1 MNENLKDTKLKKKS
15 SGVITK
21 KKSTQADTKLLISNK
36 KNDQVTSSSLI
47 TNESPIIKQIKK
59 SVSRLD
65 TTSDIGLENLVNVL
79 HHFAFGDNN
88 QKQSLNAKKSMI
100 KQETESV
107 DDDDDDDDD
116 FENCGVVVEELCSC
130 ERREINLNKYCQQ
143 HDHQDPS
150 IKTNRNNNGSSSL
163 LHLSLSIGK
172 KSEAD
177 DLKFKQNLLS
187 SKLEERYLDYF
198 EEVHNEDEQIK
209 RKENLLQEL
218 LKIEKQLDSQ
228 KNLNNLNEIA
238 SSISP
243 SITIKNSPSA
253 QPSQPV
259 DTKTNNSNNNNN
271 NNSNNYDHISMI
283 NKYLIKKCQ
292 YDLNRLYKI
301 KLKQLQ
307 QKPIEIKPPTNFQ
320 IGGSNT
326 AITATTTTTTT
337 TQSSMKNIKTA
348 KKRLISSSSSSSSTS
363 SPSVI
368 KQQQQKETSNN
379 SSTVISASISNSL
392 IEFKK
397 LSNNPDILNKGPVE
411 SSITTL
417 NDLQTN
423 YFKST
428 NKDKSEQQHTCSHG
442 THHHHYH
449 HHNHHHNHQVAN
461 KSNNN
466 NNNNV
471 LQITNNKNKIKSN
484 TKQRLDQQQQ
494 PSSPL
499 SSSSSTCSDDW
510 LPPPPP
516 PFAAAAA
523 YLIQQS
529 MKNKASQNNYPHID
543 LDAATES
550 NHDTA
555 LTVACAGGHEELVKL
570 LIEKGAHIEHR
581 DKKGFTPLIL
591 AATLGYQR
599 IVQLLLIYGA
609 DVEAQSERNKD
620 TALSAAC
627 QAGKYECCEILLTKG
642 QANKEHRNI
651 SDYTPLSL
659 AASGGYVNIIKLL
672 LSHGAEI
679 NSRTGSKLGI
689 SPLML
694 AAMNGH
700 TQAVKLLIDMGSDV
714 NAQIETNRNTAL
726 TLACFQGRHD
736 VVSLLLERKANI
748 EHRAKTGLTPLME
761 AASGGY
767 EIVGRILLEKGADVN
782 ASPVPNSKDTALT
795 IAAEKGHL
803 KFVQL
808 LIEYG
813 SQLDVKNKKG
823 ATPLWLACQNGHLEV
838 AQTLVLNSSDP
849 DSTDSRKVSCL
860 MSAFR
865 KGHVKVCKFMV
876 RHVRQFPS
884 DQDCKRLID
893 SLNETSSASNSFNN
907 TKITAVLSNKNQ
919 PTHISLSN
927 LGSIQQNN
935 QQNNNNNMIDKDLI
949 KRCMQC
955 MELIFQ
961 AKDKQAQEAN
971 RVANNL
977 LKEIECEKTK
987 EQNKKAAAQRKRE
1000 KRKQK
1005 KKQQTKEEKQQ
1016 DADDLK
1022 EAKKGAETKKSD
1034 NKKLEANKK
1043 IKEIDDDVS
1052 DNNSEPNQSSSE
1064 SDQEEEPQIKKEDPK
1079 FSNKAT
1085 NIKLNSVPIKS
1096 NEIKEKLAKDK
1107 TNIPSKNLQQQSKI
1121 LPLANSNKQQQL
1133 TLNKKMSQTNL
1144 SSLADLDDFDQPSP
1158 SSTLTVIKKANNKTA
1173 NNSKTQNNISTQAQN
1188 NSNYNSNKQKQRIIV
1203 PFDKFL
1209 RVMGH
1214 ANSNLKIIQEVTGT
1228 SLEVEDK
1235 KIPPNQDRSILIR
1248 GESVDMVKYAFE
1260 LLQALINDADVELLN
1275 LLPSKP
1281 EPTTSN
1287 KSALN
1292 SQQQQNKWATPLVT
1306 SNTSKST
1313 SNYNPLLGGI
1323 TLLNDKTV
1331 DLSKKPRNFAEVVA
1345 KQSIS
1350 TTTLNSDTV
1359 ATNRISN
1366 IEKKNNSDANK
1377 QTQQQLNTNTRKHN
1391 SVSPFQK
1398 PAAIAAT
1405 SQTYASKNNQVNSN
1419 VSSTQ
1424 NLNKLNNLV
1433 VPLNENKNNN
1443 KVPIV
1448 ALVSDNLDKNLSSKS
1463 KANEI
1468 NTKPISI
1475 VSPYA
1480 SNNLTEVNAKSQQQL
1495 IQSINNNS
1503 KIVSESINKVETQ
1516 IENKNNQPLVLT
1528 PQQQQ
1533 QNSLFLLQTQN
1544 SIVSHPGA
1552 PPSAPPSLPNSS
1564 FSSLS
1569 SSSSSTSSSS
1579 SSNTLLPDTSMILND
1594 FLKQNPNNNLN
1605 MNNVNNANCSFE
1617 NNAASMETLRK
1628 LTQLIPSLGVQNQSD
1643 AVAVLNKL
1651 THLINDENEYN
1662 KVKNNGL
1669 NLNIIL
1675 NESANQH
1682 INQLNTPSSSSS
1694 SSLNN
1699 KPIGY
1704 ERHEKQI
1711 QHANNNN
1718 NIINNIPVNQNRN
1731 SLIQDINFP
1740 FFPNNFVNNSNF
1752 LEQQQNMKNFLSPSN
1767 LPLINQT
1774 QNLETLNNLDL
1785 LAFETQKAKLLS
1797 QFDANNMAALNVP
1810 FNNLNINET
1819 FQINNNNNNN
1829 INNIISNEIAFQQMP
1844 LFNQWINSDF
1854 NSNNRVN
1861 FPPINNLLLANNQI
1875 NLATA
1880 KMGISSSNQN
1890 SNILPPGV
1898 FSYSDIGLNNQFQ
1911 NDEHIHFQNLDT
1923 HKNNVNIFFRYKFS

>member
-1 MNENLKDTKLKKKS
+1 
-15 SGVITK
+15 
-21 KKSTQADTKLLISNK
+21 
-36 KNDQVTSSSLI
+36 
-47 TNESPIIKQIKK
+47 
-59 SVSRLD
+59 
-65 TTSDIGLENLVNVL
+65 VNVL
-79 HHFAFGDNN
+79 HHFAFGDNNNN

-107 DDDDDDDDD
+107 DDDDDDDD

-130 ERREINLNKYCQQ
+130 ERREISLNKYCQQ

-243 SITIKNSPSA
+243 SITIKNSPS
-253 QPSQPV
+253 QPV
-259 DTKTNNSNNNNN
+259 DNKTNNSNNNNN
-271 NNSNNYDHISMI
+271 NNNNYDHISMI

-320 IGGSNT
+320 IGGSNS
-326 AITATTTTTTT
+326 AINATTTTTST

-368 KQQQQKETSNN
+368 KQQQQQKETSNN

-397 LSNNPDILNKGPVE
+397 LSNNPDILNKRPVE

-428 NKDKSEQQHTCSHG
+428 NKDKNEQQHTCSHG

-449 HHNHHHNHQVAN
+449 HHNHHQVAN

-466 NNNNV
+466 NNNNNNV
-471 LQITNNKNKIKSN
+471 LQIINNKNKMKSI
-484 TKQRLDQQQQ
+484 TKQKLDQQQQ

-919 PTHISLSN
+919 PTQISLSN

-935 QQNNNNNMIDKDLI
+935 HQNNNSNMIDKDLI

-1016 DADDLK
+1016 DANDLT

-1034 NKKLEANKK
+1034 NKKLEADKK

-1079 FSNKAT
+1079 SSNKAK

-1096 NEIKEKLAKDK
+1096 NEIKEKLTKDK
-1107 TNIPSKNLQQQSKI
+1107 TNISSKNLQQQSKI
-1121 LPLANSNKQQQL
+1121 LPLVINNKQQQQL
-1133 TLNKKMSQTNL
+1133 ALNKKISQTNL

-1158 SSTLTVIKKANNKTA
+1158 SSTLTAIKKANNKT
-1173 NNSKTQNNISTQAQN
+1173 NNSKIQNNISTQAQN

-1203 PFDKFL
+1203 PFDKFS

-1275 LLPSKP
+1275 LMPSKP

-1292 SQQQQNKWATPLVT
+1292 RQHQQQNKWANPLVT
-1306 SNTSKST
+1306 SNTSKSS

-1350 TTTLNSDTV
+1350 TTTLNSDT

-1366 IEKKNNSDANK
+1366 IEKKNNSDTNK
-1377 QTQQQLNTNTRKHN
+1377 QPQQQLNTNTRKHN

-1405 SQTYASKNNQVNSN
+1405 SQTYASKNNLVNSN

-1463 KANEI
+1463 KTNEI

-1480 SNNLTEVNAKSQQQL
+1480 SNNLTEINSKSQQQL
-1495 IQSINNNS
+1495 IQSVNNNS

-1533 QNSLFLLQTQN
+1533 NSLFLLQIQN
-1544 SIVSHPGA
+1544 STVSHPGA

-1594 FLKQNPNNNLN
+1594 FLKQNPNKNLN
-1605 MNNVNNANCSFE
+1605 MNNLNANCSFE

-1675 NESANQH
+1675 NEATNQH
-1682 INQLNTPSSSSS
+1682 INQLNAPSSS

-1718 NIINNIPVNQNRN
+1718 NNINNNIPANQNIN
-1731 SLIQDINFP
+1731 SLIEDMNFP
-1740 FFPNNFVNNSNF
+1740 FFPNNFVNNANF
-1752 LEQQQNMKNFLSPSN
+1752 LEQQQQQNMKNFLSPSN

-1797 QFDANNMAALNVP
+1797 QFDANNMTALNVP
-1810 FNNLNINET
+1810 FNNLNINDT
-1819 FQINNNNNNN
+1819 FQINNSNNS
-1829 INNIISNEIAFQQMP
+1829 NNIISNEIAFQQMP

-1880 KMGISSSNQN
+1880 KMGISPSNQN
-1890 SNILPPGV
+1890 LNILTPGV

-1923 HKNNVNIFFRYKFS
+1923 HKNNVNIFFSYINTVNFFLKKNIYNLELDFKSVV